1 MATNASTSTALT
13 EAMTGLNR
21 HRKLGLVNGTPSQL
35 ELSKVGHLRPFCD
48 LFEALLLELSM
59 QASNILINVIAEVTN
74 DGLLRK
80 RHLLKKGNEKKL
92 FVRNWI

>member
-48 LFEALLLELSM
+48 LFEALLLELSIE
-59 QASNILINVIAEVTN
+59 ASNILINVIAEVTY
-74 DGLLRK
+74 
-80 RHLLKKGNEKKL
+80 
-92 FVRNWI
+92 FP